1 MYQGVYLDR
10 PLNALA
16 RFFFFCATRGITQ
29 QVRLTSCSAIVESK
43 LAASRIN
50 TSPSEE
56 STTNLAKVALRKNR
70 IVAHFHFHPFNS
82 MVEKSKIVLIEQ
94 LNPIKTQKNAD
105 DKQFP
110 TDHSTGA
117 MKGFLGLSN
126 IKSSQVKIFYLCRL
140 LYPVH
145 VFNFVPLLFVSQSLV
160 YLHAIV
166 RVLRA
171 IVLLSPS
178 LESSHNKKSPLFN
191 I

>member
-1 MYQGVYLDR
+1 MYLCEMYQGVYLDR

-82 MVEKSKIVLIEQ
+82 MVEKDEQ

-105 DKQFP
+105 DKRFS
-110 TDHSTGA
+110 TD
-117 MKGFLGLSN
+117 L
-126 IKSSQVKIFYLCRL
+126 FYL
-140 LYPVH
+140 
-145 VFNFVPLLFVSQSLV
+145 
-160 YLHAIV
+160 
-166 RVLRA
+166 
-171 IVLLSPS
+171 
-178 LESSHNKKSPLFN
+178 KKRSKKKRHRWGLNP
-191 I
+191 